1 MAAIP
6 LRHEVFYPES
16 DGKPMAETGLHVNE
30 MLKLLGLLKHHFRH
44 QTDVYASANMFLY
57 YVEGDPRS
65 CVAPDLFVAK
75 GVVGNHERRTY
86 QVWREGRPPCFVL
99 EVTSDS
105 TRRIDLYKKKDLY
118 ARIGV
123 AEYFLFDL
131 LGDYLKPPLQGF
143 ELDEGRYRPLAPLLD
158 GALVSQTLGLTF
170 RPTSE
175 GLRLFETATGE
186 PLLGLQEMA
195 ERLEV
200 VSEKLETVSEK
211 LEEVTVEREAAEEA
225 ARQER
230 RAREEAEAR
239 LAAET
244 AARRALEERLARLEG
259 K

>member
-30 MLKLLGLLKHHFRH
+30 LFKLLGLLKQHFR
-44 QTDVYASANMFLY
+44 QKTNVYTSANMFLY
-57 YVEGDPRS
+57 FVEGDPRS
-65 CVAPDLFVAK
+65 CVAPDLFVAR
-75 GVVGNHERRTY
+75 GVAGNHERRTF

-105 TRRIDLYKKKDLY
+105 TRRIDLHKKKDLY

-143 ELDEGRYRPLAPLLD
+143 ELEEGRYRPMAPLLD
-158 GALVSQTLGLTF
+158 GALVSRTLGLTF
-170 RPTSE
+170 RPTTE

-186 PLLGLQEMA
+186 PLLGWP
-195 ERLEV
+195 
-200 VSEKLETVSEK
+200 ETSAQ
-211 LEEVTVEREAAEEA
+211 LEETT
-225 ARQER
+225 
-230 RAREEAEAR
+230 AR
-239 LAAET
+239 LAEATSRLQAEI